1 MQSPRLLNACAYGYR
16 LKARNIYLRCKL
28 NIKSYS
34 FTLIPEAIS
43 NTNEWGGNGQTGI
56 KHICDWNSNGWA
68 PSLESKTKSFKTD
81 YRKMSKTLGKIMAG
95 KKMLGPEMSTQK
107 NHGKPP
113 SFKQKGK
120 PFKTAETKTKQQT
133 QSIFLYIIRTWHLQ
147 TLIFKDFLTTSTR
160 FEGDYISLESVGFGP
175 LPLLLSSLNTA
186 QFRLFTFNCLVHLM
200 SHVAYKVGMFLGL
213 EGESVPC
220 AFIRLHYSLF
230 TLAWGSTRL
239 RSGC

>member
-160 FEGDYISLESVGFGP
+160 FEGRLYFPRVGWVWPSPSTAELTEYSSIQTIYVQLFSPFDES
-175 LPLLLSSLNTA
+175 
-186 QFRLFTFNCLVHLM
+186 C
-200 SHVAYKVGMFLGL
+200 GL
-213 EGESVPC
+213 
-220 AFIRLHYSLF
+220 
-230 TLAWGSTRL
+230 
-239 RSGC
+239 

>member
-1 MQSPRLLNACAYGYR
+1 MHLNEGRSLRYFEAFLSSTSPAHIRNYNVCAVLNQYKSLVWNAESMQLNACAYGYR
-16 LKARNIYLRCKL
+16 LKACNIYLHCKL

-34 FTLIPEAIS
+34 VTLIPEAIS

-81 YRKMSKTLGKIMAG
+81 YRKMSKTLCEIMAG

-175 LPLLLSSLNTA
+175 LPLLLSSPNTA
-186 QFRLFTFNCLVHLM
+186 QFKLFTF
-200 SHVAYKVGMFLGL
+200 
-213 EGESVPC
+213 
-220 AFIRLHYSLF
+220 I
-230 TLAWGSTRL
+230 
-239 RSGC
+239 